1 MSNSFFAKQVTNK
14 NYLSPVGFKFNIV
27 KTPKVDFF
35 SNSAKIPGITL
46 PTPEIG
52 NYLKKI
58 ELPGDNIQ
66 FEDLTLGL
74 EDIFIYLR
82 KDYF

>member
-1 MSNSFFAKQVTNK
+1 MANSFFAKQVTNK

-46 PTPEIG
+46 PTP
-52 NYLKKI
+52 
-58 ELPGDNIQ
+58 Q
-66 FEDLTLGL
+66 LGL
-74 EDIFIYLR
+74 SLIHI
-82 KDYF
+82 